1 MGAARAGNRAARA
14 RTRAFRDCPAGAC
27 QPGELW
33 LAGLNTGAALAVATF
48 VAALTQPGS
57 ASAIRD
63 VLWTLTATGVCAV
76 LLCLARY
83 LTLRRT

>member
-1 MGAARAGNRAARA
+1 MGAARAGTVPHVRGPRPSVTA
-14 RTRAFRDCPAGAC
+14 PAGAC